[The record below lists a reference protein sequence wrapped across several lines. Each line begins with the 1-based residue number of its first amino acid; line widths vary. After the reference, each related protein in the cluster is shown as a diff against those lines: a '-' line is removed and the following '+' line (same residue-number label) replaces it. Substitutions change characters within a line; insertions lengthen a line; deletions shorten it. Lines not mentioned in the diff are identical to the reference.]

1 MLSPVSRPDGRIR
14 PATAQDLGR
23 IAEIVAAAYAMYSD
37 RMDRPPAPVLRDH
50 GDFVRSGRAGVL
62 GDPVVGFI
70 CLTAREL
77 SLLVEDV
84 AVHPSAQRAGRGRQM
99 MEFAEM
105 WRPAL
110 RLCARRP
117 LGRTRHRRTG
127 RPDAD
132 PPRDSLGRRSHQ
144 GVVQRVQPSKIAT
157 PFMGWRRHPLG
168 VDQMVAD
175 RRAVANRSTR
185 SSCPAQWSR

>member
-50 GDFVRSGRAGVL
+50 GDFVRSGRAWVL

-77 SLLVEDV
+77 SLVVENV
-84 AVHPSAQRAGRGRQM
+84 AVHPSAQRAGLGRQM
-99 MEFAEM
+99 MEFAEDVAAQA
-105 WRPAL
+105 RFG
-110 RLCARRP
+110 RLDLYTNEVMEENLSIYAR
-117 LGRTRHRRTG
+117 LGYVEVDRRVVNGYSRVFMQKDIAASTPTSTSPVRSPTS
-127 RPDAD
+127 RPDSA
-132 PPRDSLGRRSHQ
+132 
-144 GVVQRVQPSKIAT
+144 PSDGAT
-157 PFMGWRRHPLG
+157 
-168 VDQMVAD
+168 
-175 RRAVANRSTR
+175 
-185 SSCPAQWSR
+185 